1 MPGKS
6 DYGSTGTYGIGQY
19 APGSKEYRAWN
30 EGWTR
35 RYVVGSG
42 SKAATVH
49 ASGTLEFIAD
59 QAGWD
64 EANNN
69 SAGDRK
75 MPAISGVP
83 PV

>member
-6 DYGSTGTYGIGQY
+6 DYGSAGTGGIGQY

-30 EGWTR
+30 EGWIR
-35 RYVVGSG
+35 RYVVGSA

-49 ASGTLEFIAD
+49 ASGTKEFTAD

-69 SAGDRK
+69 STGVKR
-75 MPAISGVP
+75 MPAIAGVP
-83 PV
+83 PA